1 MTITRD
7 IQTRVQAII
16 EHQSTILHEREDLI
30 PYIWTNRVAQQ
41 HILLVGGPGTAKTM
55 IARNTFEHITG
66 GYQFETSFDE
76 TSDPSVAFG
85 SIDVKSIAEGKGQKR
100 LIEGMLPQAT
110 DAFLDEIFNA
120 NGPTLRSMQ
129 PQLNE
134 RVYHQGR
141 EAIETPLR
149 SMIAGTNQLT
159 TEVRLKALWDRIH
172 QRHEV
177 EPIRDRDKQILM
189 VAQMVERMDKV
200 GRGRAT
206 EVDKNLVTVSVDE
219 LDVAHHEALGLPM
232 SDDLIRTFF
241 ELREQL
247 KDEGG
252 ISVSDRRA
260 AEGMVAVLANAWVR
274 GHEEVVIGDL
284 DVLVHMWWTE
294 IDHRIEARRLILET
308 VNPADKFA
316 NDGFEMLKDFRQQFA
331 ELDSLTGTARNHEG
345 VEITKNVGILY
356 AQAEAK
362 LVEAGQ
368 QGWPDEKLKRLM
380 AQLEDLTAGISAKVY
395 GLAAPGALAGTGRR

>member
-1 MTITRD
+1 MTITWD
-7 IQTRVQAII
+7 IQKRIQAII
-16 EHQSTILHEREDLI
+16 EHQNTILLEREDLI
-30 PYIWTNRVAQQ
+30 PYVWVNRVAQQ

-55 IARNTFEHITG
+55 VARNTFEHITG

-85 SIDVKSIAEGKGQKR
+85 SIDVKSIAEGKGQAR
-100 LIEGMLPQAT
+100 LIDGMLPDAT

-141 EAIETPLR
+141 TAIKTPLR
-149 SMIAGTNQLT
+149 SMMAGTNQLT
-159 TEVRLKALWDRIH
+159 TEVRLQALWDRIH

-200 GRGRAT
+200 GRGKAT
-206 EVDKNLVTVSVDE
+206 EVDQNLVTVSVED
-219 LDVAHHEALGLPM
+219 LDIAHHEALGLGM
-232 SDDLIRTFF
+232 SDDLIGRFF
-241 ELREQL
+241 DLHDMLR
-247 KDEGG
+247 DEGG
-252 ISVSDRRA
+252 ISISPRRL

-274 GHEEVVIGDL
+274 GHEEVTIGDL

-294 IDHRIEARRLILET
+294 IEHRIEARRLILGV
-308 VNPADKFA
+308 VNPGDKFA
-316 NDGFEMLKDFRQQFA
+316 MDGFEDLKGFREQVK
-331 ELDSLTGTARNHEG
+331 ELESLTGAARNHEG
-345 VEITKNVGILY
+345 VEITKNAGILY

-362 LVEAGQ
+362 LIEAHE

-380 AQLEDLTAGISAKVY
+380 AQLEDLTAAISSQVY
-395 GLAAPGALAGTGRR
+395 GLAPAGSLAGRR